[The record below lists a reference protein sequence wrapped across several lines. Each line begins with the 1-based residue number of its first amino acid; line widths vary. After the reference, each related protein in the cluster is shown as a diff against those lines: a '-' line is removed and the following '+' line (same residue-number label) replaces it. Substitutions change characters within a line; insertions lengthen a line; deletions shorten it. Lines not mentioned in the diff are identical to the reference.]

1 MFGLGAILFP
11 SHGLLFME
19 STNSSVNLTRRKKFK
34 NNLSTLLIAGLILW
48 TPVLVGLTFKYQTSC
63 PEPMLA
69 WSEQAKQLSKDCQSQ
84 LSNHQETENSNT
96 EFNSI
101 EKDGRDEPET
111 PINHNSIG
119 KDVKDEPETPIN
131 PDIAGLIVGTA
142 TGAVVTALGAP
153 VVAVAGAAVA
163 AWFIIRTILNH

>member
-1 MFGLGAILFP
+1 
-11 SHGLLFME
+11 ME
-19 STNSSVNLTRRKKFK
+19 STNSSVNFTRRKKIK
-34 NNLSTLLIAGLILW
+34 NNLSTLLIACLILW

-69 WSEQAKQLSKDCQSQ
+69 WSEQAKQVSKDCQSQ
-84 LSNHQETENSNT
+84 LSNHQETENSNQ
-96 EFNSI
+96 EPDSI
-101 EKDGRDEPET
+101 EKEA
-111 PINHNSIG
+111 
-119 KDVKDEPETPIN
+119 KDEPEPPIN
-131 PDIAGLIVGTA
+131 PDIAGLIIGTA